1 MLVQHQEWKEKVE
14 AEKSLTNLKR
24 GRVEELEDTEE
35 QEVPEKVFREDSPAG
50 TLPRSAEK
58 YQDSTNPSSWSLS
71 SLLLFREVVV
81 EILKKLEDPRDL
93 ARAAQVLAEFQELN

>member
-24 GRVEELEDTEE
+24 GRVELLEETEE

-50 TLPRSAEK
+50 TLPRSAVK
-58 YQDSTNPSSWSLS
+58 SQDSLNPFSCSL
-71 SLLLFREVVV
+71 
-81 EILKKLEDPRDL
+81 
-93 ARAAQVLAEFQELN
+93 